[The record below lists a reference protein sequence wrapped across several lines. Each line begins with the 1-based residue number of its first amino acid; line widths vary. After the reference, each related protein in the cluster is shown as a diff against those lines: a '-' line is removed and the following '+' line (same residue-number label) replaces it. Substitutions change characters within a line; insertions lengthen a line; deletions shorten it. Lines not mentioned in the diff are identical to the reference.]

1 MSRIAK
7 DCQGLPRIAKKNLHE
22 EDVFVAV
29 VAQHIVVDL
38 CNDSISVLPA
48 INTTMYKRSLSC
60 EKIDT
65 PVEEANVGG
74 VDFVLVLN
82 GGYEAGD

>member
-1 MSRIAK
+1 MARIVK

-22 EDVFVAV
+22 EDIFVAV

-48 INTTMYKRSLSC
+48 INTTHEQTLPLW
-60 EKIDT
+60 EKNDA